1 MAHNLPDA
9 LRVFAE
15 RYRES
20 QAGRTGIGASDFTLD
35 YQKFLKAAHAT
46 TAEARIHI
54 EQQLRRAAAG
64 SGSHLV
70 METHPRDENI
80 LLLLR
85 LKRDGG
91 EAWLFQ
97 YLGQPSPTQERRQL
111 ASVFAEAQNAALPE
125 RWQTAWQPWCSALAN
140 KAECGDSIAP
150 FQRSDLAATR
160 ELLQVLVR
168 VLNWQGQSLIRFAS
182 CVICG
187 NSKRLETLRP
197 RLEQA
202 LTQLSA
208 DSVTSLE
215 DLGLLEKPRQ
225 VLLHGPLRLGDL
237 DLAALRGPFSLSET
251 DLRAA
256 CDLHSAANRVL
267 TVENETTFLELAKR
281 NRDTLLIQ
289 TSYPNRAVLALL
301 QRLPAELPVFHF
313 GDTDPAGFDI
323 LRDLRQRTGRRIQPL
338 HMAYRPHPDSPILS
352 AEEKTHLTRLLG
364 DPSMAD
370 CREPLEAM
378 RKAGTK
384 GDYEQESL
392 GPPELEGWPFYGQQR
407 MGGKRCEPSGAT
419 CSVAGGDSP
428 LGE

>member
-1 MAHNLPDA
+1 MAHNLPEA

-20 QAGRTGIGASDFTLD
+20 QAGRTGVGASDFTLD

-46 TAEARIHI
+46 TAEVRIHL

-64 SGSHLV
+64 SGGHLV
-70 METHPRDENI
+70 IETHPRDENI

-91 EAWLFQ
+91 EVWLFQ
-97 YLGQPSPTQERRQL
+97 HLGQPSPIQERRQL

-140 KAECGDSIAP
+140 KAECGEAIAP
-150 FQRSDLAATR
+150 FPRSDLAATR

-187 NSKRLETLRP
+187 SSKRLETLRP

-202 LTQLSA
+202 LSQLSA
-208 DSVTSLE
+208 GKINSLDE
-215 DLGLLEKPRQ
+215 IGLSDKPRQ
-225 VLLHGPLRLGDL
+225 VLLHGPLRLDDL
-237 DLAALRGPFSLSET
+237 DLAALRGPYSLSEI

-267 TVENETTFLELAKR
+267 TVENETTFLELAKL

-323 LRDLRQRTGRRIQPL
+323 LRDLRQRTGRPIQPL
-338 HMAYRPHPDSPILS
+338 HMAYRPRPDSPILS
-352 AEEKTHLTRLLG
+352 AEEKNHLTRLLA
-364 DPSMAD
+364 DPTMTD

-378 RKAGTK
+378 RTAGTK

-392 GPPELEGWPFYGQQR
+392 GPPELEGWPFYGQ
-407 MGGKRCEPSGAT
+407 
-419 CSVAGGDSP
+419 
-428 LGE
+428 

>member
-1 MAHNLPDA
+1 MAHELPDA

-15 RYRES
+15 RYRDS
-20 QAGRTGIGASDFTLD
+20 QAGRTGVSASDFTLD
-35 YQKFLKAAHAT
+35 YQKFLKAANVNS
-46 TAEARIHI
+46 AEGRIHI
-54 EQQLRRAAAG
+54 EQQLRSAAAR
-64 SGSHLV
+64 SGGHFV
-70 METHPRDENI
+70 IETHPRDENI

-97 YLGQPSPTQERRQL
+97 HLGEPSPTQERRQL
-111 ASVFAEAQNAALPE
+111 ASVFAEAQNTALPE
-125 RWQTAWQPWCSALAN
+125 RWQTAWQAWCSALAK
-140 KAECGDSIAP
+140 KAECGEAIAP

-168 VLNWQGQSLIRFAS
+168 VLNWQGQSLTRFAS

-202 LTQLSA
+202 LAQLSA
-208 DSVTSLE
+208 GSVTSLE

-225 VLLHGPLRLGDL
+225 VLLHGPLRLDEL
-237 DLAALRGPFSLSET
+237 DLAALRGPYSLSET
-251 DLRAA
+251 DLRTALH
-256 CDLHSAANRVL
+256 LHSTAARVL
-267 TVENETTFLELAKR
+267 TVENETTFLELAKS

-301 QRLPAELPVFHF
+301 SRLPSELPVFHF

-323 LRDLRQRTGRRIQPL
+323 LRDLRARTARPIQPM
-338 HMAYRPHPDSPILS
+338 HMAYRPRPDSPTLS
-352 AEEKTHLTRLLG
+352 AEEKNQLTRLHA
-364 DPSMAD
+364 DPIMSD
-370 CREPLEAM
+370 CREPLETM
-378 RKAGTK
+378 REAGTK

-392 GPPELEGWPFYGQQR
+392 GPPELVGWPFYALR
-407 MGGKRCEPSGAT
+407 
-419 CSVAGGDSP
+419 V
-428 LGE
+428 

>member
-1 MAHNLPDA
+1 MARELPDA

-46 TAEARIHI
+46 TAEGRIHI
-54 EQQLRRAAAG
+54 EQQLRRAAAS
-64 SGSHLV
+64 SGGHFV
-70 METHPRDENI
+70 IETHPRDENI

-97 YLGQPSPTQERRQL
+97 HLGQLSPTQERSKL
-111 ASVFAEAQNAALPE
+111 ASVFAEAQNATLPE
-125 RWQTAWQPWCSALAN
+125 RWQTAWQAWCSALAN
-140 KAECGDSIAP
+140 KAECGEAIAP

-160 ELLQVLVR
+160 ELLQVLIR
-168 VLNWQGQSLIRFAS
+168 VLNWQSESLIRFAS
-182 CVICG
+182 CVICR
-187 NSKRLETLRP
+187 NSKRLEGLRP

-208 DSVTSLE
+208 GSVTSLE
-215 DLGLLEKPRQ
+215 YLGLLEKPRQ
-225 VLLHGPLRLGDL
+225 VMLHGPLRLDEL
-237 DLAALRGPFSLSET
+237 ELAALRGPYSLSET
-251 DLRAA
+251 DLRTAFH
-256 CDLHSAANRVL
+256 LHSNAARVL
-267 TVENETTFLELAKR
+267 TVENETTFLELAKS

-301 QRLPAELPVFHF
+301 SRLPAELPLFHF

-323 LRDLRQRTGRRIQPL
+323 LRNLRARTARPIHPL
-338 HMAYRPHPDSPILS
+338 HMAYRPRPNSPTLS
-352 AEEKTHLTRLLG
+352 TEEKNQLTRLLA
-364 DPSMAD
+364 DPTMAD

-378 RKAGTK
+378 REAETK

-392 GPPELEGWPFYGQQR
+392 GPPQVEGWPFYPQ
-407 MGGKRCEPSGAT
+407 
-419 CSVAGGDSP
+419 
-428 LGE
+428 

>member
-20 QAGRTGIGASDFTLD
+20 QAGRTGIGVSDFTLD

-168 VLNWQGQSLIRFAS
+168 VLNWRSESLIRFAS

-187 NSKRLETLRP
+187 SSKRLETLRP

-202 LTQLSA
+202 LSQLSA
-208 DSVTSLE
+208 GKINSLDE
-215 DLGLLEKPRQ
+215 IGLSDKPRQ
-225 VLLHGPLRLGDL
+225 VLLHGPLRLDDL
-237 DLAALRGPFSLSET
+237 DLAALRGPYSLSEI

-256 CDLHSAANRVL
+256 RDLHSAAKRVL
-267 TVENETTFLELAKR
+267 TVENETTFLELAKS

-301 QRLPAELPVFHF
+301 SRLPAELPLFHF

-352 AEEKTHLTRLLG
+352 AEEKTHLTRLLA

-378 RKAGTK
+378 RKAETK

-392 GPPELEGWPFYGQQR
+392 GPPTLLGWPFYPQ
-407 MGGKRCEPSGAT
+407 
-419 CSVAGGDSP
+419 
-428 LGE
+428 